1 MKTTFQLASEE
12 LIPEILE
19 MMADFN
25 AIDHYP
31 FDKKTGR
38 QNLEQFLTNNH
49 LGRLWTIHV
58 EGSVVGYIA
67 LTFGFSFEYKG
78 RDAFIDEFFIKEGFR
93 NRGIGRETMEFI
105 EGQAVE
111 LDVKAIHL
119 EVEKHNEKGKR
130 LYINQGYK
138 SNDRM
143 LLSKRTDE

>member
-1 MKTTFQLASEE
+1 MKATFQLASEK

-25 AIDHYP
+25 AIDNYP

-38 QNLEQFLTNNH
+38 RNLEEFLTGNH

-58 EGSVVGYIA
+58 KDSVVGYIA
-67 LTFGFSFEYKG
+67 LTFGFSFEYRG

-111 LDVKAIHL
+111 LGVKAIHL
-119 EVEKHNEKGKR
+119 EVEKHNEKGSR
-130 LYINQGYK
+130 LYIKQGYK
-138 SNDRM
+138 SNNRM
-143 LLSKRTDE
+143 LLSKRTNE